1 MIEPINESSILKI
14 IGEKLL
20 YIHDL
25 IDLAFEIKRKL
36 RSREL
41 DFSVLIQPYSGSEWE
56 NLTMMIPYLP
66 REIVEENLDQLL
78 EGFMDLNWPGSRILY
93 GYLAEID
100 IHKLKN
106 SFDRVIDKAIEKDDT
121 EWVYFLCVF
130 MNDERVGMKDSFIP
144 EIEKSRS
151 FLKSHDMDYD

>member
-1 MIEPINESSILKI
+1 MTEQIDESSILKI
-14 IGEKLL
+14 IGEKTL

-25 IDLAFEIKRKL
+25 INLAFEIKRKL
-36 RSREL
+36 RSKEF
-41 DFSVLIQPYSGSEWE
+41 DFSALIQPYSGPEWE

-78 EGFMDLNWPGSRILY
+78 EGFMDLNWSGSRILY

-100 IHKLKN
+100 IHKLKD
-106 SFDRVIDKAIEKDDT
+106 SFDRVIDKAVEMDDT
-121 EWVYFLCVF
+121 EWVYFLYVF
-130 MNDERVGMKDSFIP
+130 MNDERIGMKDHFIP

-151 FLKSHDMDYD
+151 FLKSHNINYD